1 VSLRELTAMCEQR
14 AGRRLQFGEV
24 AETAAADIPYYVSD
38 NAQVSALCGWSPRRS
53 VETLLDDVFAWL
65 GSEEARLRPILA

>member
-1 VSLRELTAMCEQR
+1 LKELTAMCEQR
-14 AGRRLQFGEV
+14 SGRRLEFAQV
-24 AETAAADIPYYVSD
+24 PETAPADIPYYVTD

-65 GSEEARLRPILA
+65 GSEEARLRPILG